1 MDKNIIIAIVASSIL
16 LIVGVIIW
24 LVVSSRWPPAKI
36 EKLRQFFRLQS
47 WNDKEQECVI
57 DYITSIS
64 FRRYNNMTDKQQL
77 NLIESASKHCEV
89 IYDPKALINHLGGQV
104 VRSPLDEYPWES

>member
-64 FRRYNNMTDKQQL
+64 FRKYNNMNDIQRGKLFLRAL
-77 NLIESASKHCEV
+77 NHCNV
-89 IYDPKALINHLGGQV
+89 
-104 VRSPLDEYPWES
+104 SPPSGLDLDGVTNIF